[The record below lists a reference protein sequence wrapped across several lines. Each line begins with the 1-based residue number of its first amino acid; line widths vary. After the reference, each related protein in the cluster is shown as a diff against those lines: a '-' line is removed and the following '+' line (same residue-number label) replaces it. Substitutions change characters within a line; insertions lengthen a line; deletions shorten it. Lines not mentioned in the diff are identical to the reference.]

1 MDIVVQKYGGTSV
14 NTHELRE
21 KIVRNAIDAKQR
33 GLSPVIVVS
42 AMGRRGE
49 PYATDSLLQLLP
61 EPVRSNQRNKDLLIS
76 CGEIISCV
84 VVAEEINLQDYFA
97 MPLTGWQAGI
107 KTNGIFGNS
116 DIVDIDTTIILG
128 LLEKG
133 IIPVIAGFQGMGERN
148 EITTLGRGGSDITA
162 TALGVFLNAVSVEI
176 YTDVDGV
183 MTADPKLVDSA
194 HVIDKID
201 YDEIFQLA
209 EFGAK
214 VLHPRAV
221 EYAQKGNVPVTIL
234 NVDRE
239 GHGKGTLI
247 SKVTKSWNNDKVFT
261 AITSKDKLVQF
272 SVKSGPGYERVFDEL
287 AQNHISIDMISIFI
301 EESIFVV
308 EKSELTRTEEV
319 LKNIG
324 LEYEITEECSK
335 ITIIGSRIANMP
347 GIIAKIM
354 SALNS
359 ADVKVLRST
368 DSYTTVGLLVNTKDE
383 KKAVKILHERI
394 F

>member
-1 MDIVVQKYGGTSV
+1 MEIVVQKYGGTSV
-14 NTHELRE
+14 NKHELRE
-21 KIVRNAIDAKQR
+21 KIVKNAIDAKQR
-33 GLSPVIVVS
+33 GLSPIIVVS

-61 EPVRSNQRNKDLLIS
+61 EPARSNQRNKDLLIS

-84 VVAEEINLQDYFA
+84 VVAEEINLKDYYA
-97 MPLTGWQAGI
+97 VPLTGWQAGI

-116 DIVDIDTTIILG
+116 DIVDIDTTVIQG

-133 IIPVIAGFQGMGERN
+133 IIPVVAGFQGLGEEN

-234 NVDRE
+234 NVERE
-239 GHGKGTLI
+239 GHGSGTLI
-247 SKVTKSWNNDKVFT
+247 SKINKSWDNDKVFT

-272 SVKSGPGYERVFDEL
+272 LVKSGPGYERVFDEL
-287 AQNHISIDMISIFI
+287 AKNHISIDMISIFI
-301 EESIFVV
+301 DESIFVV
-308 EKSELTRTEEV
+308 EQSEKARTEEV
-319 LKNIG
+319 LKSIG
-324 LEYEITEECSK
+324 LAYEVTEGCSK
-335 ITIIGSRIANMP
+335 ITIVGSRIANMP

-359 ADVKVLRST
+359 ADVRVLRST
-368 DSYTTVGLLVNTKDE
+368 DSYTTVGLLINTEDE

>member
-1 MDIVVQKYGGTSV
+1 MEIVVQKYGGTSV
-14 NTHELRE
+14 NKRELRE
-21 KIVRNAIDAKQR
+21 KIVKNAIDAKKR

-61 EPVRSNQRNKDLLIS
+61 EPTKSTQRNKDLLIS
-76 CGEIISCV
+76 CGEVISCV
-84 VVAEEINLQDYFA
+84 IVAEEINLQDYFA
-97 MPLTGWQAGI
+97 VPLTGWQAGI
-107 KTNGIFGNS
+107 RTNGIFGNS
-116 DIVDIDTTIILG
+116 DIVDIDTTVIME

-133 IIPVIAGFQGMGERN
+133 IIPVIAGFQGMGEKN

-162 TALGVFLNAVSVEI
+162 TALGVFLNAVGVEI

-183 MTADPKLVDSA
+183 MTADPKLVDNA
-194 HVIDKID
+194 YVIDNVD

-247 SKVTKSWNNDKVFT
+247 SKVTKSWDSDKVFT

-272 SVKSGPGYERVFDEL
+272 LVKSGPGYERVFEEL

-308 EKSELTRTEEV
+308 EESERKRTEEV
-319 LKNIG
+319 LEKIG
-324 LEYEITEECSK
+324 LQYEMTERCSK
-335 ITIIGSRIANMP
+335 ITIVGSRIANMP

-368 DSYTTVGLLVNTKDE
+368 DSYTTVGLLIHSDDE